1 MELFTD
7 FASSDDEA
15 RSRAQTCHVDD
26 PFDDVKPA
34 LLNNVDILRY
44 VRQTGMLFPLD
55 IDVEPRS
62 KEVKPASIGI
72 RMIGRVVY
80 WDEDNRR
87 HEFELL
93 RAQDLEGPDRRVPT
107 RDRFA
112 LAPNSIAYV
121 TLQPYFRL
129 PSYIA
134 VRFNLTIRDVY
145 RGLLLGT
152 GPIVDPGY
160 HGYLSFPLHNLTAN
174 TYHFEAGEVMVWV
187 EFSKI
192 SPIVAD
198 ESDIP
203 VAPFP
208 EDKKYRQHVG
218 DYLQYATAGAS
229 IRSSVPEAVKDA
241 RMHAESAAA
250 RAKRLE
256 RIGWIAGVTIVLAV
270 CSLVISAISLSWS
283 IRSDIRAVERQLDQ
297 RVRPLEEARLKTLDD
312 GSRRVGAN
320 SRLTGKEER

>member
-15 RSRAQTCHVDD
+15 SSRAEACHIDD

-44 VRQTGMLFPLD
+44 VRQTGMLHPLD

-80 WDEDNRR
+80 WDEKNRR
-87 HEFELL
+87 HDFELL
-93 RAQDLEGPDRRVPT
+93 RAHDAAGPDKRVPT
-107 RDRFA
+107 RNRFA
-112 LAPNSIAYV
+112 LAPNSIAFV
-121 TLQPYFRL
+121 TLEPYFRL

-187 EFSKI
+187 EFTKI
-192 SPIVAD
+192 SPITAGG
-198 ESDIP
+198 SDIP

-208 EDKKYRQHVG
+208 IDKKYRQQVG

-229 IRSSVPEAVKDA
+229 IRSSVPDAVKDA
-241 RMHAESAAA
+241 RTHAESAAA
-250 RAKRLE
+250 RAERLE

-297 RVRPLEEARLKTLDD
+297 RVRPLEDARLKAPEV
-312 GSRRVGAN
+312 GSPRNETRARPGG
-320 SRLTGKEER
+320 GKER